1 MNEEGDTNRLFK
13 FDRIQFCLIGRKGVR
28 KHVRLC
34 TYLIVLSHHYGIL
47 SRVSY
52 LQLWCFIY
60 IGIREL
66 RCSIL
71 QICSSFF

>member
-1 MNEEGDTNRLFK
+1 MNEEGDKNRLLK
-13 FDRIQFCLIGRKGVR
+13 FDRTQFCLMGRKGVR
-28 KHVRLC
+28 KNVRLR
-34 TYLIVLSHHYGIL
+34 TYLIVLSHHYGVL

-52 LQLWCFIY
+52 LQLSYFVY